1 MLEYVQKCFRHYVD
15 FSGRARRKEYWF
27 FVLFNLLV
35 YLALMTLCGIFIAL
49 ESVEGIVL
57 TYVLI
62 VIFELGTLLP
72 GIAVTVRRLHDLDK
86 SGGFFFIS
94 FIPLGGPIWILVQMC
109 RAGTVGEN
117 RFGVDPKAIPTSNE
131 MESYN

>member
-15 FSGRARRKEYWF
+15 FSGRARRREYWL
-27 FVLFNLLV
+27 FVLFSLLV
-35 YLALMTLCGIFIAL
+35 YLALMTLCGIFMAL
-49 ESVEGIVL
+49 ESVEGLVL
-57 TYVLI
+57 TCVLI
-62 VIFELGTLLP
+62 GIFELGTLLP

-94 FIPLGGPIWILVQMC
+94 FIPVGGSIWILVQMC

-117 RFGVDPKAIPTSNE
+117 RYGADPKAITASNE
-131 MESYN
+131 AESDN

>member
-57 TYVLI
+57 TYVLMNW
-62 VIFELGTLLP
+62 VPYYQGLL
-72 GIAVTVRRLHDLDK
+72 
-86 SGGFFFIS
+86 
-94 FIPLGGPIWILVQMC
+94 
-109 RAGTVGEN
+109 
-117 RFGVDPKAIPTSNE
+117 
-131 MESYN
+131 